1 MKIVVLTKKRV
12 MRELTLFMIL
22 SLAYAA
28 PRIAYP
34 LFVQLFVNPA
44 GHLQTGM
51 ASIVTKSPDIAAT
64 PREFRTSTPG
74 VSYVLYPDGAIEFRV
89 PPEFLGVAIT
99 PDGRSLFIAN

>member
-12 MRELTLFMIL
+12 MRELTLFTIL

-44 GHLQTGM
+44 GHLEAGM
-51 ASIVTKSPDIAAT
+51 ASIATKSPNVAA
-64 PREFRTSTPG
+64 PRREFRTSTPG
-74 VSYVLYPDGAIEFRV
+74 VSYVLNPDGAVEFRV
-89 PPEFLGVAIT
+89 PPGFLGVAIT
-99 PDGRSLFIAN
+99 PDGRSLYIAN

>member
-1 MKIVVLTKKRV
+1 MFGGMVMTKKRV
-12 MRELTLFMIL
+12 IRELTLFTIL

-34 LFVQLFVNPA
+34 LVLQLFDNPA
-44 GHLQTGM
+44 GHPQTGM
-51 ASIVTKSPDIAAT
+51 ASIVTKSPVT

-89 PPEFLGVAIT
+89 APEFLGVAIT
-99 PDGRSLFIAN
+99 PDGRHLYIAN